1 MYKFKSLAGASET
14 RLSVWCGGVRSG
26 VIETVSSIFSLVKK
40 NTYFS
45 PLTLSYGA
53 GKFGTEMRLCV
64 GCSGEACLRVGP
76 GGPEISGGGGKVLGK
91 VSVPNHDKLPR

>member
-1 MYKFKSLAGASET
+1 MYKFKSLTGASET

-26 VIETVSSIFSLVKK
+26 VIETESSIFSFAKK

-53 GKFGTEMRLCV
+53 GRL
-64 GCSGEACLRVGP
+64 
-76 GGPEISGGGGKVLGK
+76 
-91 VSVPNHDKLPR
+91 